1 MRTSALAVA
10 LVLLSLTAA
19 CGEDADEP
27 VDEAA
32 AVAETAAATPS
43 PSDAGEQ
50 QAGVLTA
57 VVGEPDDPDAFT
69 ITMTDQSGDPVGT
82 LAPGTYEIRVSDLS
96 TIHNFHLIGPG
107 VEETTPVPEM
117 VDTTWTVTLEEG
129 EYTFT
134 CDPHPPMK
142 GAFTVA

>member
-1 MRTSALAVA
+1 MRTSALAVG

-19 CGEDADEP
+19 CGEDAAEP

-43 PSDAGEQ
+43 PSDEGED
-50 QAGVLTA
+50 QADVLNA

-69 ITMTDQSGDPVGT
+69 ITMTDESGDPVET
-82 LAPGTYEIRVSDLS
+82 LSPGTYESRVSDLS
-96 TIHNFHLIGPG
+96 SIHNFHLIGPG
-107 VEETTPVPEM
+107 VEETTTVPEIA
-117 VDTTWTVTLEEG
+117 DTTWTVSFEQG

-134 CDPHPPMK
+134 CDPHPPME
-142 GAFTVA
+142 GGFIVA